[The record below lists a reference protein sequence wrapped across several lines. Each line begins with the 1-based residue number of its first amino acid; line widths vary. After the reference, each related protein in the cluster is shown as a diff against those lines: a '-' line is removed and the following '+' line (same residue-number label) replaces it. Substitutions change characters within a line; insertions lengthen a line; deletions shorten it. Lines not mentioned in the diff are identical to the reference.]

1 MLGERRRME
10 KFRVRELDSIVDSLA
25 SEVMDIYY
33 HSQLSDYSQSEL
45 KDLLELRDVMAGVL
59 DDFNEWLGNKN

>member
-1 MLGERRRME
+1 MLGERKRME

-33 HSQLSDYSQSEL
+33 HSDVSDYSQSEM
-45 KDLLELRDVMAGVL
+45 KDLFELRDVNAGVL
-59 DDFNEWLGNKN
+59 DDLNEWLGR